1 MKKNLYPAIPVL
13 IVDDEAIAL
22 KSYELAFLSA
32 GINNVI
38 LCDDGRDALRILGE
52 RDVEMVIL
60 DMIMENVSGT
70 EVLEAINH
78 EYPDVPV
85 IIVTGVNDIN
95 TAVECIKM
103 GAMDYFL
110 KPVDTKKLI
119 NQVRNSI
126 EIRDLKRENIK
137 LRNHLLTETPAKDKA
152 FSKIVTRNRY
162 MLSLFQYCAAIA
174 QSSQPVLI
182 TGETGAGK
190 ELFAQAIHT
199 LSNASGKFVAVN
211 IAGFDDN
218 ILSDTLF
225 GHERGAFTGAD
236 RKRRGL
242 VEQADNGSL
251 FLDEIGDLNMA
262 SQIKL
267 LRLLQEREFTALGAD
282 KSKHSNARVIL
293 ATHRELSL
301 LQHSQDFR
309 RDLYYRIST
318 HHIHVP
324 PLREHKDDIQLLVEH
339 FLVKASREL
348 KRKPPTYPPELIIL
362 LKSYHFP
369 GNIRELEAMVFD
381 AVSNHRAKML
391 STKIFREHI
400 SRNSSEPIQTDNFKI
415 NSENW
420 ARNLEMLPSLKDTA
434 LALVKEAM
442 WRTGGN
448 QSVAA
453 RMLGITPQALSSRLK
468 RGKEKSGAGQVTG
481 RRMKNSAR
489 NYSDLG

>member
-1 MKKNLYPAIPVL
+1 MKKNLYPAIPLL

-38 LCDDGRDALRILGE
+38 LCDDGREALKIIGE

-60 DMIMENVSGT
+60 DMIMANVSGT
-70 EVLEAINH
+70 EVLEAINN
-78 EYPDVPV
+78 EYPDIPV
-85 IIVTGVNDIN
+85 IIVTGVNDLN
-95 TAVECIKM
+95 TAVECIKK

-110 KPVDTKKLI
+110 KPIDTKKLI

-126 EIRDLKRENIK
+126 EIRELKRENIK

-152 FSKIVTRNRY
+152 FAKIVTRNRY
-162 MLSLFQYCAAIA
+162 MLSLFQYCSAIA

-182 TGETGAGK
+182 TGETGTGK

-199 LSNASGKFVAVN
+199 LSDNSGKFIPVN

-218 ILSDTLF
+218 MLSDTLF
-225 GHERGAFTGAD
+225 GHEKGAFTGAD

-251 FLDEIGDLNMA
+251 FLDEIGDLSMA
-262 SQIKL
+262 SQVKL

-293 ATHRELSL
+293 ATHRELSI
-301 LQHSQDFR
+301 LQHNMEFR

-318 HHIHVP
+318 HHIHIP
-324 PLREHKDDIQLLVEH
+324 PLRERKDDIQLLLEH
-339 FLVKASREL
+339 FIVKAAREL
-348 KRKPPTYPPELIIL
+348 DHKPPTYPPELITL
-362 LKSYHFP
+362 LQSYHFP
-369 GNIRELEAMVFD
+369 GNVRELEAMVFD
-381 AVSNHRAKML
+381 AVSNHRTKML
-391 STKIFREHI
+391 STKIFKEHLN
-400 SRNSSEPIQTDNFKI
+400 RNSSEPLQTDNLKI

-420 ARNLEMLPSLKDTA
+420 TRNLEVLPSLKEA
-434 LALVKEAM
+434 AQILIKEAM
-442 WRTGGN
+442 WRTGSN

-453 RMLGITPQALSSRLK
+453 RMLGITPQALSARLK
-468 RGKEKSGAGQVTG
+468 RNKDNNDHGTVA
-481 RRMKNSAR
+481 RRMKITNR
-489 NYSDLG
+489 W

>member
-1 MKKNLYPAIPVL
+1 MKKTLYPAVPVL

-38 LCDDGRDALRILGE
+38 LCNDGRDALKIVEE

-60 DMIMENVSGT
+60 DMIMENISGP
-70 EVLEAINH
+70 EVLESINH
-78 EYPDVPV
+78 THPDIPV

-110 KPVDTKKLI
+110 KPIDTKKLI

-126 EIRDLKRENIK
+126 EIRDLKRENAK
-137 LRNHLLTETPAKDKA
+137 LRNHLLTDTADKNKA
-152 FSKIVTRNRY
+152 FSKIITRNRY
-162 MLSLFQYCAAIA
+162 MLSLFQYCTAIA

-182 TGETGAGK
+182 TGETGTGK
-190 ELFAQAIHT
+190 ELFAQAIHNH
-199 LSNASGKFVAVN
+199 SDFAGKFVPVN

-218 ILSDTLF
+218 MLSDTLF

-242 VEQADNGSL
+242 VEQADSGSL
-251 FLDEIGDLNMA
+251 FLDEIGDLSMA
-262 SQIKL
+262 SQVKL
-267 LRLLQEREFTALGAD
+267 LRLLQEREFTALGSD
-282 KSKHSNARVIL
+282 QSKHSNARVIL
-293 ATHRELSL
+293 ATHRELSI
-301 LQHSQDFR
+301 LQHSKEFR

-324 PLREHKDDIQLLVEH
+324 PLRDRKDDIQLLLEH

-348 KRKPPTYPPELIIL
+348 GHKPPTYPPELIIL

-369 GNIRELEAMVFD
+369 GNVRELEAMVFD

-400 SRNSSEPIQTDNFKI
+400 NRNSTEPLQTDGLKI

-420 ARNLEMLPSLKDTA
+420 ARNLEMLPTLKEA
-434 LALVKEAM
+434 ARVLVEEAM
-442 WRTGGN
+442 WRTNGN
-448 QSVAA
+448 QSVAS
-453 RMLGITPQALSSRLK
+453 RMLGVTPQALSSRLK
-468 RGKEKSGAGQVTG
+468 RRQDENPVVA
-481 RRMKNSAR
+481 RRMKNLNR
-489 NYSDLG
+489 

>member
-1 MKKNLYPAIPVL
+1 MKQILYPAIPIL

-38 LCDDGRDALRILGE
+38 LCNDGRDALKILIE
-52 RDVEMVIL
+52 RDIEMVVL
-60 DMIMENVSGT
+60 DMIMENISGT

-78 EYPDVPV
+78 EHPDVPV

-119 NQVRNSI
+119 NQVRHSI

-137 LRNHLLTETPAKDKA
+137 LRNHLLTESRDKDKA
-152 FSKIVTRNRY
+152 FSKIITRNRS
-162 MLSLFQYCAAIA
+162 MLSLFRYSAAIA

-182 TGETGAGK
+182 TGETGTGK
-190 ELFAQAIHT
+190 ELFAQALHA
-199 LSNASGKFVAVN
+199 LSNSSGKFVSVN
-211 IAGFDDN
+211 VAGFDDDT
-218 ILSDTLF
+218 LSDLLF
-225 GHERGAFTGAD
+225 GHENGAFPGAD

-242 VEQADNGSL
+242 VEHANNGSL
-251 FLDEIGDLNMA
+251 FMDEIGELNAA
-262 SQIKL
+262 SQVKL
-267 LRLLQEREFTALGAD
+267 LRLLQDREFTTIGAD
-282 KSKHSNARVIL
+282 TSKHSNARVML
-293 ATHRELSL
+293 ATHLELSF

-324 PLREHKDDIQLLVEH
+324 PLRERKDDIQLLLEH

-348 KRKPPTYPPELIIL
+348 GRKPPTYPPELIIL

-369 GNIRELEAMVFD
+369 GNVRELEAMVFD

-391 STKIFREHI
+391 STKIFRDHI
-400 SRNSSEPIQTDNFKI
+400 NRNSTEPLQTDNLKI

-420 ARNLEMLPSLKDTA
+420 ARNLEMLPSLKDA
-434 LALVKEAM
+434 AQALVEEAM
-442 WRTGGN
+442 WRTNGN

-453 RMLGITPQALSSRLK
+453 RMLGVTPQALSSRLK
-468 RGKEKSGAGQVTG
+468 RGKIKGTQLNRA
-481 RRMKNSAR
+481 MKIS
-489 NYSDLG
+489 